1 MFYMTFMVT
10 ARQTSVTD
18 TCTQK
23 RNDAKHNTKVV
34 NKLQG
39 KKAKEEKGIK
49 KNYKRS
55 LKQ

>member
-10 ARQTSVTD
+10 ARQKSVTD

-34 NKLQG
+34 NKSQG
-39 KKAKEEKGIK
+39 KKAKEEKGTK

>member
-10 ARQTSVTD
+10 ARQKSVTD
-18 TCTQK
+18 ICTQK
-23 RNDAKHNTKVV
+23 RNDSKHNTKVV
-34 NKLQG
+34 TKSQG
-39 KKAKEEKGIK
+39 KKAKEEKGTK